1 MFYKLPVLCWT
12 DKNSDIANIFIKNDA
27 GFSFKSEKNFSE
39 IKMLIEKLNVDKLKM
54 MGLNAYRVLLKN
66 FQSKNSMILIENKL
80 NNN

>member
-1 MFYKLPVLCWT
+1 
-12 DKNSDIANIFIKNDA
+12 
-27 GFSFKSEKNFSE
+27 
-39 IKMLIEKLNVDKLKM
+39 MLIEKLNVDKLKM